1 MLIVITSVY
10 YLFNE
15 HVNTGVPSLGIMSR
29 GCLVVW
35 NHGFLW
41 LSIPIGSMVLLYMVT
56 WIPSIYPIYVCIY
69 TSTSRIRHGIYWE
82 CHHPNWRSP
91 SFFRG
96 VGQPPTSIIFMIF
109 LWYSYDIPMI
119 FLLYSWYS
127 YDIPKEPFEWKKV
140 RNTGCWGPMFRQT
153 MATSRYF
160 SWPSNHNGTS
170 HCMTLNTV
178 LTGTYWNNILEQH
191 IGFPDFFAAT
201 KGIQCGPVHHPRV
214 QRRRRRSFILQGP
227 TRSCGRRIRNSRRSS
242 KDRKRKGIFLWAKKR
257 AEREYILCSDM
268 FR

>member
-109 LWYSYDIPMI
+109 LWYSCYIHDISMI
-119 FLLYSWYS
+119 F
-127 YDIPKEPFEWKKV
+127 PKNHLNGKKV

-160 SWPSNHNGTS
+160 SWLPITMAPVIVWHWILFLLGHIGT
-170 HCMTLNTV
+170 
-178 LTGTYWNNILEQH
+178 TYWNNILVSQ
-191 IGFPDFFAAT
+191 
-201 KGIQCGPVHHPRV
+201 
-214 QRRRRRSFILQGP
+214 
-227 TRSCGRRIRNSRRSS
+227 
-242 KDRKRKGIFLWAKKR
+242 IFLQPPKASSVAQYITQEFSAGDADHLSCRDQRGLVAGGSETAEDLPRTESGRGFFFGPKR
-257 AEREYILCSDM
+257 ELKENIYCVRICLDNSNI
-268 FR
+268 

>member
-1 MLIVITSVY
+1 MLGAYVQTNNGYFEI
-10 YLFNE
+10 F
-15 HVNTGVPSLGIMSR
+15 
-29 GCLVVW
+29 
-35 NHGFLW
+35 FL
-41 LSIPIGSMVLLYMVT
+41 
-56 WIPSIYPIYVCIY
+56 
-69 TSTSRIRHGIYWE
+69 
-82 CHHPNWRSP
+82 
-91 SFFRG
+91 
-96 VGQPPTSIIFMIF
+96 
-109 LWYSYDIPMI
+109 
-119 FLLYSWYS
+119 
-127 YDIPKEPFEWKKV
+127 
-140 RNTGCWGPMFRQT
+140 
-153 MATSRYF
+153 A
-160 SWPSNHNGTS
+160 SNHNGTS